1 MLRRLL
7 STTTLFVVV
16 LALSA
21 CAGDDGD
28 LTASDARSRMSPMM
42 TGVGAIYLDIANN
55 TDVDDALI
63 GATVDP
69 SVAGRIEIHETFDA
83 EADDG
88 MDHHGDMDHDSDHGD
103 MGHADVDGM
112 DMEDGFAMMGMREID
127 RLEIPAG
134 TTVELVPGGF
144 HLMLIDLA
152 EDLVPG
158 TEYDLTLTFAE
169 AGEVTVTVEV
179 RDGV

>member
-1 MLRRLL
+1 MHRRVLASAAVAVL
-7 STTTLFVVV
+7 V
-16 LALSA
+16 LALAA
-21 CAGDDGD
+21 CGGDDGE

-42 TGVGAIYLDIANN
+42 TGVGAIYLDITND
-55 TDVDDALI
+55 TDVDDALVA
-63 GATVDP
+63 ATVDP
-69 SVAGRIEIHETFDA
+69 GVAGRIEIHETFDVD
-83 EADDG
+83 ADDS
-88 MDHHGDMDHDSDHGD
+88 MDHHGDHDHDEHDHGA
-103 MGHADVDGM
+103 MGDM
-112 DMEDGFAMMGMREID
+112 DMEDGFAMMGMREVD

-169 AGEVTVTVEV
+169 AGEITVTVEV
-179 RDGV
+179 RDEV